1 MSLWTVVLTVLL
13 LAANAFFVGAEFAAM
28 SARRSQ
34 LEPLA
39 DQGSK
44 GAATALRAL
53 RRTGLLLATSQLGIT
68 VCSVLLG
75 AISEAALHHAFVPVA
90 ERLGLSP
97 VVADVAALALALGIV
112 VFLHVVYGEMIPKN
126 ISISRPERSAV
137 LLVPPLVMVSRVVAP
152 VIALMDWFS
161 KAVLRLF
168 GVDPK
173 DEVASAF
180 TAEEVAHILDESR
193 HEGLVADEHYQRLGA
208 ALEFSDKDAADVGV
222 PVSALVTVTSA
233 ATPVDIER
241 LVAKHGFSRFPVVDD
256 AGTSGG
262 TSTSRTSSTP
272 TSRSGRSPCPPS
284 AYAGWRTCGA
294 VTRSS
299 PCSRRCRTPGP
310 TSPGWSPRTARSP
323 GSCSSRTSSRSSW
336 ARSPTRPSADVAR
349 SVCEGGDIPLPR
361 RLVRSSMGRGRSE
374 EAAMTTVPARWEVA
388 QRRGWAGATLLGLL
402 LFVAVAAVYGGVGLV
417 VNGLG
422 MPVEWLDRLP
432 VDTWAWPGVALLAT
446 VAVPQAVA
454 AWFVWR
460 HDSRAGAVG
469 VLAGLALVLWIVV
482 QLLVLQRYFFL
493 QPVIVVIGLAE
504 AGLAYAW
511 VRRSR
516 MPA

>member
-1 MSLWTVVLTVLL
+1 MTLWTVAFVTVLL
-13 LAANAFFVGAEFAAM
+13 LLANAFFVGAEFAAM

-90 ERLGLSP
+90 ERLGLSS
-97 VVADVAALALALGIV
+97 VVADVVALALALAIV

-152 VIALMDWFS
+152 VIAVMDWFS

-168 GVDPK
+168 GVEPK

-193 HEGLVADEHYQRLGA
+193 HEGLVPDEHYQRLGA

-222 PVSALVTVTSA
+222 PVSSLVTVTSA

-256 AGTSGG
+256 AGDLGG
-262 TSTSRTSSTP
+262 YLHLKDVL
-272 TSRSGRSPCPPS
+272 
-284 AYAGWRTCGA
+284 YA
-294 VTRSS
+294 
-299 PCSRRCRTPGP
+299 
-310 TSPGWSPRTARSP
+310 
-323 GSCSSRTSSRSSW
+323 
-336 ARSPTRPSADVAR
+336 D
-349 SVCEGGDIPLPR
+349 EQE
-361 RLVRSSMGRGRSE
+361 RGE
-374 EAAMTTVPARWEVA
+374 PVPAKRVRRMA
-388 QRRGWAGATLLGLL
+388 NVRRGDEVESVLQTMQDTGSHLARV
-402 LFVAVAAVYGGVGLV
+402 VAEDGSV
-417 VNGLG
+417 
-422 MPVEWLDRLP
+422 
-432 VDTWAWPGVALLAT
+432 
-446 VAVPQAVA
+446 
-454 AWFVWR
+454 
-460 HDSRAGAVG
+460 VG
-469 VLAGLALVLWIVV
+469 VVFLEDVIEELVGEVSDAS
-482 QLLVLQRYFFL
+482 QR
-493 QPVIVVIGLAE
+493 
-504 AGLAYAW
+504 
-511 VRRSR
+511 
-516 MPA
+516 